1 MPERGK
7 ARLAAARRV
16 KLQGRL
22 TKADEWGA
30 SEKEHAAAAQGPAR
44 SAGAD
49 GKARGGDGRQEDGR
63 DRGDWPDRGRQEN
76 SWEKDAGAD
85 GGRKDGARS
94 AGGGCED
101 GSRRGGWLREVESPP
116 AGERLDV
123 GTTRVLAKSRSY
135 VQALIEQG
143 FVRVNGTSR
152 KANYRIREGDHLS
165 VFIPEVKELAAE
177 AEDIRLDIV
186 YEDEE
191 LLVVNKPQG
200 MVVHPAPGAWSG
212 TLVNALLYHCRHLSG
227 INGVLRPGIV
237 HRIDKDTS
245 GLLVVAKTDRAHRG
259 LAAQIKEH
267 SMTRRYQAIVHG
279 LLTEAEGTIDAPIGR
294 DPKQRKRMAV
304 RFTNSKSALTH
315 YAVLRRWRQYT
326 EVEARLETGRTH
338 QIRVHMAYIGHPVL
352 GDLLYGPKHNPM
364 RLAGQ
369 MLHARLLGF
378 RHPVSGDWLEFEA
391 PLPEY
396 FLEVRARLSQ
406 GE

>member
-7 ARLAAARRV
+7 LRLAAARRV
-16 KLQGRL
+16 KM
-22 TKADEWGA
+22 
-30 SEKEHAAAAQGPAR
+30 P
-44 SAGAD
+44 
-49 GKARGGDGRQEDGR
+49 DGR
-63 DRGDWPDRGRQEN
+63 
-76 SWEKDAGAD
+76 EKSGGLD
-85 GGRKDGARS
+85 GGRQDSGRWANGRAKDGS
-94 AGGGCED
+94 QDGGRWEG
-101 GSRRGGWLREVESPP
+101 EVELPP

-123 GTTRVLAKSRSY
+123 GLTHVLAKSRSY
-135 VQALIEQG
+135 VQTLIEQG
-143 FVRVNGTSR
+143 FVQVNGTSR
-152 KANYRIREGDHLS
+152 KANYRIREGDQLR
-165 VFIPEVKELAAE
+165 VFIPEAKELAVE
-177 AEDIRLDIV
+177 AENIPLAIV

-245 GLLVVAKTDRAHRG
+245 GLLVVAKTDRAHQG

-267 SMTRRYQAIVHG
+267 SMARRYQAIVHG

-294 DPKQRKRMAV
+294 DPKERKRMAV
-304 RFTNSKSALTH
+304 RFVNSKPALTH
-315 YAVLRRWRQYT
+315 YAVLRRWREYT

-364 RLAGQ
+364 HLMGQ

-391 PLPEY
+391 PLPER
-396 FLEVRARLSQ
+396 FLEVRARLS
-406 GE
+406 GEG